1 MKLPLLFFVA
11 LAITLNSCSSF
22 RPVSSVR
29 NPSRSGGS
37 HAKVERTRAP
47 RPAPSR
53 EQSRPAPAPVE
64 EVAVTAPAGPAAG
77 VRNELVRQAET
88 LLGIRYK
95 YGGNTPREGF
105 DCSGFV
111 KYLYNDQGL
120 DIHRVSRDQATQG
133 SPIDPARA
141 QAGDLVFYRRGPNQ
155 PVFHVSMVV
164 DASPG
169 EIWVIHPTSSRG
181 VIRENILAS
190 SYWRPKIYG
199 IRDLIHRQAR

>member
-1 MKLPLLFFVA
+1 M
-11 LAITLNSCSSF
+11 
-22 RPVSSVR
+22 
-29 NPSRSGGS
+29 
-37 HAKVERTRAP
+37 ERTQPER
-47 RPAPSR
+47 
-53 EQSRPAPAPVE
+53 SRPAPRETAS
-64 EVAVTAPAGPAAG
+64 VAVATG
-77 VRNELVRQAET
+77 VRKQLVQQAET
-88 LLGIRYK
+88 LMGIRYK
-95 YGGNTPREGF
+95 YGGNTPKEGF

-133 SPIDPARA
+133 APIDPARA
-141 QAGDLVFYRRGPNQ
+141 QPGDLVFYRRGPNQ

-164 DASPG
+164 DAGPG

-199 IRDLIHRQAR
+199 VRDLIRQAR

>member
-1 MKLPLLFFVA
+1 MERERA
-11 LAITLNSCSSF
+11 
-22 RPVSSVR
+22 RPV
-29 NPSRSGGS
+29 
-37 HAKVERTRAP
+37 
-47 RPAPSR
+47 
-53 EQSRPAPAPVE
+53 PAPVE
-64 EVAVTAPAGPAAG
+64 EVAVAAPTGPAAG

-88 LLGIRYK
+88 LLGVRYK

-141 QAGDLVFYRRGPNQ
+141 QPGDLVFYRRGPSQ

-164 DASPG
+164 AAAPG

-199 IRDLIHRQAR
+199 VRDLIHRQAR

>member
-11 LAITLNSCSSF
+11 LITLNGCSSF
-22 RPVSSVR
+22 RPPSSVR
-29 NPSRSGGS
+29 NPSRGGGS
-37 HAKVERTRAP
+37 ATVERSRTP
-47 RPAPSR
+47 RPAK
-53 EQSRPAPAPVE
+53 RPTTARTRKPE
-64 EVAVTAPAGPAAG
+64 KVATLERRSGPTAM
-77 VRNELVRQAET
+77 VRSELVSQAET

-95 YGGNTPREGF
+95 YGGNTPKEGF

-133 SPIDPARA
+133 KPIDPATA

-155 PVFHVSMVV
+155 PVFHVSMIV
-164 DASPG
+164 DAAPG

-190 SYWRPKIYG
+190 SYWRPKIYNV
-199 IRDLIHRQAR
+199 RDLIR